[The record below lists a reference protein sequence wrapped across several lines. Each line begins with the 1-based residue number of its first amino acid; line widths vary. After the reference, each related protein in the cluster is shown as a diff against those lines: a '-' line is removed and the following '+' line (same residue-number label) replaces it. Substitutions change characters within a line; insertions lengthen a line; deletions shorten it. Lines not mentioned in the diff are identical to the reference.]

1 MDDKSYLF
9 RLDPAASAG
18 YNMYKAARA
27 GGSFLDFLLKY
38 DSKKANEGDFS
49 SVLGGGE
56 AGKAVSSL
64 LANSAVSAGAISG
77 AIKNLGLK
85 NSDKLNLNAL
95 NFSSKFKG
103 AGGRNLEGENLLSS
117 LLNSSSDG
125 VNSTYELLTA
135 QANAAISK
143 ALNSKNLSSA
153 QKQKIA
159 QKYDELKNKG

>member
-64 LANSAVSAGAISG
+64 LANSAVSAGAI
-77 AIKNLGLK
+77 KNLDLK
-85 NSDKLNLNAL
+85 NAGKLNLNAL

-103 AGGRNLEGENLLSS
+103 VGGRNLESENLLSS

-135 QANAAISK
+135 QANAVISK

-153 QKQKIA
+153 QKKKIA
-159 QKYDELKNKG
+159 QKYDELTNKG